1 MEIEKKFLLRY
12 MPEGLAQYPCKVIEQ
27 AYLCRKPTV
36 RVRKSNEDYILTLK
50 DKQGVEEMQTE
61 GAGIV
66 NREIEIPLT
75 REAYEHLKE
84 KSDGHPVEKVRYLIP
99 LSDRLTAE
107 LDVFRGRLQ
116 GLAFVEVEFPD
127 VDTARGFQPPEW
139 MGRDVS
145 EDPRYSNGFLSN
157 LDAYEEG
164 FFT

>member
-12 MPEGLAQYPCKVIEQ
+12 IPKGLEQYPCKVIEQ

-84 KSDGHPVEKVRYLIP
+84 KSAPVILPWYFWN
-99 LSDRLTAE
+99 S
-107 LDVFRGRLQ
+107 
-116 GLAFVEVEFPD
+116 
-127 VDTARGFQPPEW
+127 
-139 MGRDVS
+139 
-145 EDPRYSNGFLSN
+145 
-157 LDAYEEG
+157 
-164 FFT
+164 

>member
-1 MEIEKKFLLRY
+1 MEIEKKFRLRY
-12 MPEGLAQYPCKVIEQ
+12 MPEDLEQYAHKEIEQ

-50 DKQGVEEMQTE
+50 DKQGVEEMQIE

-75 REAYEHLKE
+75 REAYEHLKA

-99 LSDRLTAE
+99 LSDGLTAE

-116 GLAFVEVEFPD
+116 GLAFVEVEFPN
-127 VDTARGFQPPEW
+127 VETARGFRPPEW
-139 MGRDVS
+139 MGQDVS
-145 EDPRYSNGFLSN
+145 EDHRYRNGFLSG
-157 LDAYEEG
+157 LDAYDES
-164 FFT
+164 FFA